1 MRKTIMTK
9 KNKDKHK
16 QYTLVY
22 STKDYGW
29 FKKTKG
35 NRPSTESH
43 YKKIRNSIVEKDLKM
58 VLYVNADGTIREG
71 HNTFDVRKDLGLPI
85 YYIINDDMKAED
97 VPRFNS
103 SRDNWSYPNTV
114 NFYAVRGRKPYLIIQ
129 EKMQQYNMPIQE
141 TVGLLKGVTTISS
154 ETAEEFKWGRLSISD
169 EEIKT
174 FDTIAESMRKLYD
187 IRYTG
192 EKLRRGFIRTIFVA
206 YKKANF
212 SVERAKT
219 VIKNSGAKLDGCR
232 STEDYVNTLSKMYDS
247 GLEKSKRINLAR
259 FYESRQYENKE
270 DHVIH

>member
-1 MRKTIMTK
+1 MTK
-9 KNKDKHK
+9 NKKHEK
-16 QYTLVY
+16 YTDVY
-22 STKDYGW
+22 STKDYTW

-35 NRPSTESH
+35 NRPSTASH
-43 YKKIRNSIVEKDLKM
+43 YKKIKNSIVEKDLKM

-85 YYIINDDMKAED
+85 YYIINDDMQAED

-103 SRDNWSYPNTV
+103 SRDNWSYTNTV
-114 NFYAVRGRKPYLIIQ
+114 NFYAVRGRKPYLTIQ

-154 ETAEEFKWGRLSISD
+154 EMAEDFKWGKLTISD
-169 EEIKT
+169 EELKT
-174 FDTIAESMRKLYD
+174 FDTIADSMRKLYD

-192 EKLRRGFIRTIFVA
+192 EKLRRGFIRTIFVD
-206 YKKANF
+206 YNIANF

-219 VIKNSGAKLDGCR
+219 DIKNNGAKLYGCR
-232 STEDYVNTLSKMYDS
+232 STEDYVNTLSKIYDS

-259 FYESRQYENKE
+259 FYESRQYENEKE
-270 DHVIH
+270 HIVH